1 MRRVTVGKESGRLYI
16 VATPIGN
23 KDDITL
29 RALSILRS
37 ADFVAAEDTRHT
49 GKFLGFHNISAK
61 LVSCH
66 EYNERERIPGLIEK
80 LRAGASGAIVSNA
93 GTPSVSDPGYRLIKA
108 VIANDIE
115 VVPVPGVSA
124 VITAISA
131 AGLPTDSFLFA
142 GFLPK
147 KKGKRLAQLKSLAD
161 QPRTLVFYESPRRVP
176 AFIEEIIP
184 VMGDR
189 HGVLAREMTKLHE
202 EFIRGKL
209 SEILNHLRDRPV
221 VKGECTLLV
230 TGCEKERSV
239 SMETVRD
246 EIEKGLGIT
255 GVRLSELSKEI
266 AKKYGLSKNEVYD
279 EALKLKNEK

>member
-1 MRRVTVGKESGRLYI
+1 MSKKGRLYI

-29 RALSILRS
+29 RALNILRT

-49 GKFLGFHNISAK
+49 GKFLAFHNIRAR

-66 EYNERERIPGLIEK
+66 EYNERERIPGLIDK
-80 LRAGASGAIVSNA
+80 LEAGASVAIVSNA

-108 VIANDIE
+108 AIANDIE

-147 KKGKRLAQLKSLAD
+147 KKGKRLTLLKSLAD

-176 AFIEEIIP
+176 AFIEEIIQI
-184 VMGDR
+184 MGDR

-202 EFIRGKL
+202 EFLRGDL
-209 SEILNHLRDRPV
+209 SEILRSLKERPV
-221 VKGECTLLV
+221 IKGECTLLV
-230 TGCEKERSV
+230 TGCDKERNV
-239 SMETVRD
+239 SMETVRS
-246 EIEKGLGIT
+246 EIEKGLEIR
-255 GVRLSELSKEI
+255 GVRLSELSKKI
-266 AKKYGLSKNEVYD
+266 AKKYGLPKNEVYE
-279 EALKLKNEK
+279 EALKLRLDV